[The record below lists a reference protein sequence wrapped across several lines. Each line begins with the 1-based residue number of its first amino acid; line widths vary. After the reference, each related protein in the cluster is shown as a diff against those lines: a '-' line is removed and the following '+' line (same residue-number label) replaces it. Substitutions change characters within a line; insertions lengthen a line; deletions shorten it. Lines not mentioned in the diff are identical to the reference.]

1 MRILVCGGTGFVG
14 RHLCRHLAGLGH
26 EVVVVSRAEGPAPA
40 GAARRVSWD
49 KLLEAVESAEA
60 VVNLSGAGV
69 ADGRWSARR
78 KVELKASRLTTT
90 SRVVQAILAA
100 KRKPEVLVNASAV
113 GYYGDRGEEK
123 LVESSVP
130 GGGFLAE
137 LCMAWENEAER
148 ASEAG
153 VRVVTARIGVVLG
166 IDGGALPRML
176 PPFRLGLGGPLG
188 SGRQYMSWIHID
200 DAVGLLWLAA
210 SRRELKGP
218 LNVTA
223 PAPATNR
230 EFSRALA
237 ASLHRPCLFVVPGFI
252 LRGALGEMA
261 ELLLGGQRVEP
272 AAALGRG
279 YTFRFPELGPALT
292 DLTHPLPG

>member
-1 MRILVCGGTGFVG
+1 MRILVCGGAGFVG
-14 RHLCRHLAGLGH
+14 RHLCRRLWGLGH
-26 EVVVVSRAEGPAPA
+26 EVVVVSRTEGAPPP
-40 GAARRVSWD
+40 GAARRVSWESIQD
-49 KLLEAVESAEA
+49 AVENAEA

-113 GYYGDRGEEK
+113 GYYGDRGDER
-123 LVESSVP
+123 LVESSTP
-130 GGGFLAE
+130 GAGFLAE
-137 LCMAWENEAER
+137 LCLAWEHEADR
-148 ASEAG
+148 ATEAG
-153 VRVVTARIGVVLG
+153 VRVVAARIGVVLG
-166 IDGGALPRML
+166 LGGGALPRML
-176 PPFRLGLGGPLG
+176 PPFKLGLGGPLG
-188 SGRQYMSWIHID
+188 SGRQYMSWIHVE
-200 DAVGLLWLAA
+200 DAVNVLWLAL
-210 SRRELKGP
+210 SRRELRGP

-237 ASLHRPCLFVVPGFI
+237 AALHRPCLFVVPGFL

-272 AAALGRG
+272 AAALGCG
-279 YTFRFPELGPALT
+279 HEFRFPELGPALA
-292 DLTHPLPG
+292 DLTG